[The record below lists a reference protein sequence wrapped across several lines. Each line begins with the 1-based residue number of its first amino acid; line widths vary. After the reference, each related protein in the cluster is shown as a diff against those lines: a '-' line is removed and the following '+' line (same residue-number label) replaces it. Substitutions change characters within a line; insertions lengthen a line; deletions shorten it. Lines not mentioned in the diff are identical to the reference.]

1 MQYIGK
7 YEIIRRLGRGGM
19 GAVYKGLVPVI
30 NKVVAIKLLQPGE
43 LLEDIIGMEQLE
55 EIFLFE
61 ARTMAAFHQPFLVT
75 AHDFDR
81 DQEGRPFFVM
91 DYICNNLGDMI
102 GETYILEEPSRIIR
116 AEKVLEYGRQIL
128 GALDFLHHNGIIHR
142 DIKPQNILVT
152 DEDTIKICDFGMALV
167 RGVSFS
173 GPDNMQVGS
182 PYYTPPEQRKH
193 PKEVDGRADL
203 YSAAVLLYRMLTGQL
218 PGMQSFSLSLV
229 NPRYDRAWDDFFTKA
244 LKWKPEE
251 RFPSS
256 AEMLAA
262 FNRLQLGP
270 PTQSGLCTMDQERK
284 RMIPL
289 RTEPANVC
297 SSRARELFAVNTHFR
312 PLEPV
317 CNRLQVQN
325 AFVCDQATGLIWNR
339 RASRFPLSFAEA
351 QTYVAQLNQRS
362 AHGLNYWRVP
372 TVNELLS
379 LLADG
384 DLSSFPGEEEQP
396 VHWFWSCDR
405 HGQHESWYVNLDMGF
420 AGVQDVNCLNHV
432 RAVAEDPAWPG
443 RAGKSSSGPE
453 NL

>member
-43 LLEDIIGMEQLE
+43 LLEDIVGLE
-55 EIFLFE
+55 KLEAIFTFE
-61 ARTMAAFHQPFLVT
+61 ARTMAAFNQPFLVT
-75 AHDFDR
+75 THDFDR

-128 GALDFLHHNGIIHR
+128 SALDFLHHNRIVHR

-167 RGVSFS
+167 QGVSFS
-173 GPDNMQVGS
+173 GPENMQVGS
-182 PYYTPPEQRKH
+182 PYYTPPEQRKN
-193 PKEVDGRADL
+193 PNEVDGRADL

-229 NPRYDRAWDDFFTKA
+229 NRRYDQAWDDFFARA

-251 RFPSS
+251 RFQSG

-262 FNRLQLGP
+262 FDQLRLGP
-270 PTQSGLCTMDQERK
+270 PMESGVCALDEK
-284 RMIPL
+284 RNQVVQL

-297 SSRARELFAVNTHFR
+297 RSRARELFAVNTQFR

-317 CNRLQVQN
+317 CNRLQIGEQLLH
-325 AFVCDQATGLIWNR
+325 DQATGLVWCR
-339 RASRFPLSFAEA
+339 QTSRFPVSFTEA
-351 QTYVAQLNQRS
+351 QAYVDGLNERG
-362 AHGLNYWRVP
+362 AHGISWWRVP

-384 DLSSFPGEEEQP
+384 DLPSLPDQGQQP

-405 HGQHESWYVNLDMGF
+405 HGHHESWYVNMDMGF

-432 RAVAEDPAWPG
+432 RAVAEE
-443 RAGKSSSGPE
+443 RA
-453 NL
+453 

>member
-43 LLEDIIGMEQLE
+43 LLEDIVGLE
-55 EIFLFE
+55 KLEAIFTFE
-61 ARTMAAFHQPFLVT
+61 ARTMAAFNQPFLVT

-91 DYICNNLGDMI
+91 DYICNNLGEMI
-102 GETYILEEPSRIIR
+102 GETFILEQPSRIIR
-116 AEKVLEYGRQIL
+116 AEKVLQYGQQIL
-128 GALDFLHHNGIIHR
+128 AALDFLHHNRIVHR

-152 DEDTIKICDFGMALV
+152 DEDRIKICDFGMSLV
-167 RGVSFS
+167 QGVSFS
-173 GPDNMQVGS
+173 GPENMQVGS
-182 PYYTPPEQRKH
+182 PYYTPPEQRKN
-193 PKEVDGRADL
+193 PNEVDGRADL

-218 PGMQSFSLSLV
+218 PGMQSLSLSLV
-229 NPRYDRAWDDFFTKA
+229 NRRYDQGWDDFFARA
-244 LKWKPEE
+244 LKWRPEE
-251 RFPSS
+251 RFQSG

-262 FNRLQLGP
+262 LNRLQLEP
-270 PTQSGLCTMDQERK
+270 PTQSGVCALGGEDERTV
-284 RMIPL
+284 RL

-297 SSRARELFAVNTHFR
+297 RSRARELFALNNRFR

-317 CNRLQVQN
+317 CNRLQVGEQLIE
-325 AFVCDQATGLIWNR
+325 DQATGLAWCR
-339 RASRFPLSFAEA
+339 QTSRFPLSFAEA
-351 QTYVAQLNQRS
+351 QAYVD
-362 AHGLNYWRVP
+362 GLNASRVHGIGWWRVP

-384 DLSSFPGEEEQP
+384 DLPPWPDLAEQP

-405 HGQHESWYVNLDMGF
+405 HGQHESWYVNMDMGF

-432 RAVAEDPAWPG
+432 RAVAEI
-443 RAGKSSSGPE
+443 RS
-453 NL
+453 